1 MFSGNSFSGDDTEE
15 QKVCVL
21 VLVRFGSFPGCP
33 KDGYLIAVA
42 LFYTRSSFTFFD
54 KYAELQLWML
64 HWYSLV
70 VGIGFDTHSLAVYA
84 TDFVYNSQATRCYF
98 PRFCTVYPFLSKQK
112 TLRVVNR
119 QFTCFC

>member
-54 KYAELQLWML
+54 KYTELQLWML

-70 VGIGFDTHSLAVYA
+70 VGICFRHSLS
-84 TDFVYNSQATRCYF
+84 DCIRNGLCLQFPGNS
-98 PRFCTVYPFLSKQK
+98 VLLSKVLHSISFFIETK
-112 TLRVVNR
+112 D
-119 QFTCFC
+119 FTSSE